1 MCICILDEEEV
12 VVGRRGGGGRG
23 RIGGGKEGDVEML
36 VLVLGSVLVSV
47 MDQEERMT
55 VMSEWIRTVA
65 MLSGMLR
72 L

>member
-1 MCICILDEEEV
+1 
-12 VVGRRGGGGRG
+12 
-23 RIGGGKEGDVEML
+23 ML